1 MKATVLPHNELNLK
15 TNSAMKAS
23 LLTQFLRSGLALGAA
38 GLLTASAW
46 AQQASLTLEG
56 GDMVICHKNNTEWAL
71 TKTADQTAFPGG
83 TGTVNWTVTVTK
95 GATSAN
101 QLTFGG
107 YLRIWNSGSANATIG
122 NIVVNLQR
130 KSGKNW
136 KTVSS
141 DIADATRGD
150 AATTAKVVSGA
161 SAEGLSS
168 FSENTASGSLEFSDA
183 NNNTLF
189 SLSPQ
194 QVITPGA
201 HVDLVYL
208 ANFNNTL
215 LRIPQGEQTRLE
227 VIVSFGNA
235 GARGGSGATAKNI
248 DISGNGIVDR
258 DEANVRSVPSRITLA
273 IPALEECN
281 KTVTL
286 TDPALDA
293 TGTATASNIASAIGT
308 GVVVSASGSYTV
320 TANVDGGASGGKVC
334 NTAYLD
340 GRDDAMSILIGYTPV
355 TNPDG
360 TLAQVPV
367 YRSFPCC
374 VGVHLKA
381 ESCVD
386 VGALVTDIYLK
397 PGDFT
402 GFTQGGWGAAP
413 HGNNPGTVL
422 ANNFA
427 TVYPSGV
434 EIGVGGAG
442 FSLKFTSAAAIQN
455 FLPQGGTPSKLTSDL
470 VNPTSSSAGVFG
482 GQVVTLRLNVG
493 FSAAGVTQ
501 GAGGPLGSLKL
512 TGTGT
517 SLDGQTIDQV
527 LAVAEGALG
536 GGALPADYTIANLN
550 ALVTN
555 LNEAFDNGTVVTLW
569 ATLHLT
575 R

>member
-1 MKATVLPHNELNLK
+1 MKRNLR
-15 TNSAMKAS
+15 TEI
-23 LLTQFLRSGLALGAA
+23 LRPGLALGAA
-38 GLLTASAW
+38 CLLTASAW
-46 AQQASLTLEG
+46 AQQASLVLEG
-56 GDMVICHKNNTEWAL
+56 GDMVICHKNNTEWSLA
-71 TKTADQTAFPGG
+71 KTADQTSFPTGS
-83 TGTVNWTVTVTK
+83 GTVTWTVSVTK
-95 GATSAN
+95 GTTSPN

-107 YLRIWNSGSANATIG
+107 YLRIWNSGSANATVG

-130 KSGKNW
+130 KSGKTW

-141 DIADATRGD
+141 DIANATLGD
-150 AATTAKVVSGA
+150 AATTAKVVAGA
-161 SAEGLSS
+161 SAEGLTS
-168 FSENTASGSLEFSDA
+168 FTENAASGSLEFSDA

-189 SLSPQ
+189 SLAPQ
-194 QVITPGA
+194 QVIAPGA

-208 ANFNNTL
+208 ANFNNSL
-215 LRIPQGEQTRLE
+215 LRIPQGELTRLE

-235 GARGGSGATAKNI
+235 GARGGSGATAKNV
-248 DISGNGIVDR
+248 DISGNGTLDR
-258 DEANVRSVPSRITLA
+258 DEANVRSVPSRITKA

-281 KTVTL
+281 KTATL
-286 TDPALDA
+286 TDPSLEV
-293 TGTATASNIASAIGT
+293 TGTASASNVASAIGN
-308 GVVVSASGSYTV
+308 GLVISASGTYTV
-320 TANVDGGASGGKVC
+320 TADLAGGESGGKVC

-340 GRDDAMSILIGYTPV
+340 GVDNQMSILIGYTTV
-355 TNPDG
+355 TNPDL
-360 TLAQVPV
+360 TVTQVPV

-386 VGALVTDIYLK
+386 VGAVVTDTDLK

-402 GFTQGGWGAAP
+402 GFTQGGWGAVP

-422 ANNFA
+422 HGYFA
-427 TVYPSGV
+427 TVFPSGV
-434 EIGVGGAG
+434 EIGVGGTG
-442 FSLKFTSAAAIQN
+442 FSLKFTSAAAVTA
-455 FLPQGGTPSKLTSDL
+455 FLPQGGTPAALTADL

-482 GQVVTLRLNVG
+482 GQVLALRLNAA
-493 FSAAGVTQ
+493 FSQAGVTQ
-501 GAGGPLGSLKL
+501 GAGGALGGLKL

-517 SLDGQTIDQV
+517 SLDGQTVNQL
-527 LAVAEGALG
+527 LAVAESALG

-550 ALVTN
+550 DLVTR

>member
-1 MKATVLPHNELNLK
+1 MK
-15 TNSAMKAS
+15 TN
-23 LLTQFLRSGLALGAA
+23 LLTRILRSGFALGAA

-46 AQQASLTLEG
+46 AQQASLVLEG
-56 GDMVICHKNNTEWAL
+56 GDMVICHKNNTEWSL
-71 TKTADQTAFPGG
+71 TKAADQTSFPSGSG
-83 TGTVNWTVTVTK
+83 SVTWTVTVTK
-95 GATSAN
+95 GATSPN
-101 QLTFGG
+101 SLTFGG
-107 YLRIWNSGSANATIG
+107 YLRIYNGGSANATVG

-141 DIADATRGD
+141 DIANATLGD
-150 AATTAKVVSGA
+150 AATTAKVVAGASSEGLNTFTENAASGA
-161 SAEGLSS
+161 
-168 FSENTASGSLEFSDA
+168 LEFSDA

-194 QVITPGA
+194 QVIAPGA

-208 ANFNNTL
+208 ANFNNSL
-215 LRIPQGEQTRLE
+215 LGIRQGESTRLE

-235 GARGGSGATAKNI
+235 GARGGSGATAKNM
-248 DISGNGIVDR
+248 DINGNGVIDR
-258 DEANVRSVPSRITLA
+258 DEANVRSVPSRITKA

-286 TDPALDA
+286 TDPSLEV
-293 TGTATASNIASAIGT
+293 TGTASASNVASTIGD
-308 GVVVSASGSYTV
+308 GLVVSASSIYTV
-320 TANVDGGASGGKVC
+320 SADLAGGASGGKVC
-334 NTAYLD
+334 NTAFLD
-340 GRDDAMSILIGYTPV
+340 GANSQMGIIIGYTTV
-355 TNPDG
+355 TNEDL
-360 TLAQVPV
+360 TVTQVPV
-367 YRSFPCC
+367 YRYFPCC
-374 VGVHLKA
+374 VGAHLKA

-386 VGALVTDIYLK
+386 VGAVVTDTDIK

-402 GFTQGGWGAAP
+402 GFTQGGWGATP
-413 HGNNPGTVL
+413 NGNNPGTVL
-422 ANNFA
+422 HNNFA
-427 TVYPSGV
+427 TVFPSGV

-442 FSLKFTSAAAIQN
+442 FSIKFTSAAAVTA
-455 FLPQGGTPSKLTSDL
+455 FLPQGGTPAALTADL

-482 GQVVTLRLNVG
+482 GQVLALRLNAA
-493 FSAAGVTQ
+493 FSQAGVTQ
-501 GAGGPLGSLKL
+501 GAGGALGGLKL

-517 SLDGQTIDQV
+517 SLDGLTVNQL
-527 LAVAEGALG
+527 LAVAESALG

-550 ALVTN
+550 DLVTR

>member
-1 MKATVLPHNELNLK
+1 MKSTAIQPNDSSNQTNTTMK
-15 TNSAMKAS
+15 TS
-23 LLTQFLRSGLALGAA
+23 LLTQLLRPGLALGAA
-38 GLLTASAW
+38 CLLTASAW

-56 GDMVICHKNNTEWAL
+56 GDLAICNKNNTEWSLA
-71 TKTADQTAFPGG
+71 KTADQAGIPGG
-83 TGTVNWTVTVTK
+83 SGTVTWTVSVTK
-95 GATSAN
+95 GATSAR

-107 YLRIWNSGSANATIG
+107 FLRIWNTGSANATVG
-122 NIVVNLQR
+122 NIVANLQR

-141 DIADATRGD
+141 DIADATHGD

-161 SAEGLSS
+161 SSEGLGS
-168 FSENTASGSLEFSDA
+168 FTENAASGTLEFSDA

-194 QVITPGA
+194 QVIAPGA

-208 ANFNNTL
+208 ANYNNTL
-215 LRIPQGEQTRLE
+215 LGIPAGEQTRLE
-227 VIVSFGNA
+227 VIVTFGNA
-235 GARGGSGATAKNI
+235 GARGGSGATAKNV
-248 DISGNGIVDR
+248 DINGNGVLDR
-258 DEANVRSVPSRITLA
+258 DEASVRSVPSRITKA
-273 IPALEECN
+273 IPALEEAN

-286 TDPALDA
+286 TDPSLDV
-293 TGTATASNIASAIGT
+293 TGTASAGNVASGIGA
-308 GVVVSASGSYTV
+308 GVVLNASGTYAVSAD
-320 TANVDGGASGGKVC
+320 VDGGAGGGRVC

-340 GRDDAMSILIGYTPV
+340 GADDTISVITGYTTV

-360 TLAQVPV
+360 TTTQVPK
-367 YRSFPCC
+367 YYTFACC

-386 VGALVTDIYLK
+386 VGAVADTDIK

-402 GFTQGGWGAAP
+402 GFTQGGWGARP
-413 HGNNPGTVL
+413 NGNNPGTVL

-427 TVYPSGV
+427 AVYPNGV

-442 FSLKFTSAAAIQN
+442 FSMKFTSAVAIQN
-455 FLPQGGTPSKLTSDL
+455 YLPAGGTPNRLTADL

-482 GQVVTLRLNVG
+482 GQVLALRLNVG

-501 GAGGPLGSLKL
+501 GAGGALGGLKL

-517 SLDGQTIDQV
+517 SLDGLTVDQV
-527 LAVAEGALG
+527 LAVAESALG

-555 LNEAFDNGTVVTLW
+555 LNEAFDNGTVVTAW